1 MTVIRP
7 NSVAGIN
14 SITAQVDDLNL
25 YKSAGTLADVS
36 LNNLV
41 GVAATFTSNVIGS
54 ATTITAG
61 GVNVT
66 GVVTATSFVG
76 DGSGLTNAGASAATS
91 VAIASFLG
99 R

>member
-14 SITAQVDDLNL
+14 SITAQANDLTLYTVSGASGNL
-25 YKSAGTLADVS
+25 
-36 LNNLV
+36 
-41 GVAATFTSNVIGS
+41 NVNKVTVGS
-54 ATTITAG
+54 ATTITVG

-66 GVVTATSFVG
+66 GVITATSFIG
-76 DGSGLTNAGASAATS
+76 DGSGLTNAGASAAKS

>member
-14 SITAQVDDLNL
+14 SITAQ
-25 YKSAGTLADVS
+25 A
-36 LNNLV
+36 NNLTLYTASGASGNINV
-41 GVAATFTSNVIGS
+41 NNVVA
-54 ATTITAG
+54 
-61 GVNVT
+61 

-76 DGSGLTNAGASAATS
+76 DGSQLENAGASAAKS
-91 VAIASFLG
+91 SAIALFLG

>member
-14 SITAQVDDLNL
+14 SITAQANDLTL
-25 YKSAGTLADVS
+25 YTVS
-36 LNNLV
+36 GASGNINVNNV
-41 GVAATFTSNVIGS
+41 VA
-54 ATTITAG
+54 
-61 GVNVT
+61 

-76 DGSGLTNAGASAATS
+76 DGSQLENAGASAAKS
-91 VAIASFLG
+91 SAIALFLG

>member
-25 YKSAGTLADVS
+25 YNASGNSGNISVNGLT
-36 LNNLV
+36 
-41 GVAATFTSNVIGS
+41 GVAATIGT
-54 ATTITAG
+54 ATTITTG

-76 DGSGLTNAGASAATS
+76 DGSSLSNLPASGDSAAKS

>member
-14 SITAQVDDLNL
+14 SITAQANDLTL
-25 YKSAGTLADVS
+25 YTVS
-36 LNNLV
+36 GASGSINVNNV
-41 GVAATFTSNVIGS
+41 VA
-54 ATTITAG
+54 
-61 GVNVT
+61 

-76 DGSGLTNAGASAATS
+76 DGSQLENAGASAAKS
-91 VAIASFLG
+91 SAIASFLG

>member
-14 SITAQVDDLNL
+14 SITAQANDLTLYTVSGASGNL
-25 YKSAGTLADVS
+25 
-36 LNNLV
+36 
-41 GVAATFTSNVIGS
+41 NVNKVTVGS

-61 GVNVT
+61 GINVT
-66 GVVTATSFVG
+66 GVITATSFVG
-76 DGSGLTNAGASAATS
+76 DGSQLENAGASAAKS
-91 VAIASFLG
+91 SAIALFLG

>member
-14 SITAQVDDLNL
+14 SITAQ
-25 YKSAGTLADVS
+25 A
-36 LNNLV
+36 NNLTLYTV
-41 GVAATFTSNVIGS
+41 SGASGNINVNNVVA
-54 ATTITAG
+54 
-61 GVNVT
+61 

-76 DGSGLTNAGASAATS
+76 DGSQLENAGASAAKS
-91 VAIASFLG
+91 SAIALFLG

>member
-1 MTVIRP
+1 MAVIRS

-14 SITAQVDDLNL
+14 SITAQVDVVNL
-25 YKSAGTLADVS
+25 YNVDGTSANFNVNGLT
-36 LNNLV
+36 
-41 GVAATFTSNVIGS
+41 GVAVTIGS

-66 GVVTATSFVG
+66 GVITATSFVG
-76 DGSGLTNAGASAATS
+76 DGSQLENAGASAAKS

>member
-14 SITAQVDDLNL
+14 SITAQANDLTLYTVSGASGNL
-25 YKSAGTLADVS
+25 
-36 LNNLV
+36 
-41 GVAATFTSNVIGS
+41 NVNKLIVGS
-54 ATTITAG
+54 ATTIAVG

>member
-14 SITAQVDDLNL
+14 SITAQVDDLTL
-25 YKSAGTLADVS
+25 YTVS
-36 LNNLV
+36 GASGSINVNNV
-41 GVAATFTSNVIGS
+41 VA
-54 ATTITAG
+54 
-61 GVNVT
+61 

-76 DGSGLTNAGASAATS
+76 DGSQLENAGASAAKS
-91 VAIASFLG
+91 SAIALFLG

>member
-14 SITAQVDDLNL
+14 SITAQADDLTLYTVSGASGNL
-25 YKSAGTLADVS
+25 
-36 LNNLV
+36 
-41 GVAATFTSNVIGS
+41 NVNQLIVGS

-61 GVNVT
+61 GANVT

-76 DGSGLTNAGASAATS
+76 DGSQLDNLPASGDSAAKS

>member
-1 MTVIRP
+1 MTIIRP

-14 SITAQVDDLNL
+14 SITAQADDLNL
-25 YKSAGTLADVS
+25 Y
-36 LNNLV
+36 NNDGNTVNLTINGLT
-41 GVAATFTSNVIGS
+41 GVAATIGT
-54 ATTITAG
+54 ATTITTG

-66 GVVTATSFVG
+66 GVVTATSFRG
-76 DGSGLTNAGASAATS
+76 DGSLLENLPASGDSAAKS